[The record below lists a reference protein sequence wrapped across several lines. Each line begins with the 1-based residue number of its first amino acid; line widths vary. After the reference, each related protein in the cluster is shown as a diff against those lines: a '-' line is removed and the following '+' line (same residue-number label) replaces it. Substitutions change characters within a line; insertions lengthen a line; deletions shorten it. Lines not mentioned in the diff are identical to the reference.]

1 MNRRLPAKAENEG
14 ASPALI
20 SNLIV
25 VNGHAPHKETVLVLR
40 IDDPEFFDCRFQR

>member
-20 SNLIV
+20 SDLIV
-25 VNGHAPHKETVLVLR
+25 VAGHAPHKQTVLVLR
-40 IDDPEFFDCRFQR
+40 IDDPTNEIS